1 MASQVAHTGSQPAPK
16 NCCLS
21 TTAALLPLHQLPQHF
36 SSHGYPQEDFHCCC
50 SEAAA
55 QQEQRQQ
62 DGGSTGG
69 STGGSPELSCRRE
82 AGKGNAAMGS
92 AGKDQPPHCSI
103 CPLRFL
109 PPDPSLWPWQPAVHL
124 TSLLHAAE
132 PGQAPRT
139 GMELGEALPGLPSR
153 FSQSSPKR
161 TYFLINITEQ
171 FPLLGSPVSIPL
183 SFCLFFYN
191 TKSLGLDLSP
201 VQL

>member
-1 MASQVAHTGSQPAPK
+1 MGTRRR
-16 NCCLS
+16 
-21 TTAALLPLHQLPQHF
+21 TFTAAAPRQRHSR
-36 SSHGYPQEDFHCCC
+36 SSV
-50 SEAAA
+50 S
-55 QQEQRQQ
+55 R
-62 DGGSTGG
+62 TGG
-69 STGGSPELSCRRE
+69 ALGGALGGSPELSCRRE

-92 AGKDQPPHCSI
+92 AGKDQPPHCSF
-103 CPLRFL
+103 CPLCFL
-109 PPDPSLWPWQPAVHL
+109 PPDPSLWPWQPTVHL
-124 TSLLHAAE
+124 TSLLHEAE